1 MSTSVASGRR
11 LPGVR
16 PISPLLFRWCIYDTA
31 SPWKKKGGWRELT
44 WEMSEADAGEWAKK
58 NGFDRI
64 EKVPGSRRVCGDVDG
79 R

>member
-1 MSTSVASGRR
+1 MH
-11 LPGVR
+11 
-16 PISPLLFRWCIYDTA
+16 RWRVYDTL

-44 WEMSEADAGEWAKK
+44 WEMSEADAVEWAKQ

-64 EKVPGSRRVCGDVDG
+64 EKVPGSGKVYGDVDG